1 MGLGVSGAGAEGEEP
16 LAVSGKRIIVWKSL
30 RVTLIVA
37 LIVAVVAVVV
47 VVVVVVVVI
56 ITTII
61 KLLAIIVAD

>member
-47 VVVVVVVVI
+47 VVVVVI

>member
-30 RVTLIVA
+30 RVTLIVT
-37 LIVAVVAVVV
+37 LIVAVVA
-47 VVVVVVVVI
+47 VVVVVVVI

>member
-47 VVVVVVVVI
+47 VVVI

>member
-16 LAVSGKRIIVWKSL
+16 LAVSGKRIIVWK
-30 RVTLIVA
+30 T

-47 VVVVVVVVI
+47 VVVVI
-56 ITTII
+56 IKTII